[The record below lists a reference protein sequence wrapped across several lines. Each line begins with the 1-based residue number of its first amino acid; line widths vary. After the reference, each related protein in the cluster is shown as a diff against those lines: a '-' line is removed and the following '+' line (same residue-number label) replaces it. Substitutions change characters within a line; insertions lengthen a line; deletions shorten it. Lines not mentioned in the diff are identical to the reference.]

1 MRDGISI
8 PFLTRISH
16 TAPCPRALVIVL
28 GDLGRSPRMMNHAR
42 ALRARGWA
50 VTLAGYGENPAP
62 PDLATDPAVRVV
74 ELDAGSGG
82 YGRIL
87 WRLAVELRRER
98 WTAVLVQNP
107 PGFPAMVLLGL
118 AARRGT
124 RRVLDWHNFGSS
136 LLALRRSP
144 RRHAAGL
151 YGWCEQR
158 LARMAHE
165 HWAVS
170 AALAGKLTGIRAVVV
185 HDRPSRFFRTA
196 AALGRDH
203 APSGVNGGP
212 EADRLA
218 WWRRVLPHL
227 TPPTAPRWVVAP
239 SSWGPDEDSDA
250 MLRVAKAWR
259 KNAASWGTAPY
270 VAIIAT
276 GRGPMQAE
284 FARAA
289 AVLAA
294 GPIALHTAWVPA
306 AEYPALLARAD
317 AGLCLHRSSSGVDL
331 PMKLADFRGAGR
343 KALVMDYGPV
353 LTELFR
359 PGTDGWTF
367 RNDTELAAGLRRL
380 AAMTAEELTVPVAVE
395 DTWEA
400 EWDRTLGS
408 WAATLEAG
416 RSRA

>member
-1 MRDGISI
+1 MRDWISI

-16 TAPCPRALVIVL
+16 NAACPRALVIVL

-50 VTLAGYGENPAP
+50 VTLAGYGENPPP

-74 ELDAGSGG
+74 ELDAGGG
-82 YGRIL
+82 GFGRIL
-87 WRLAVELRRER
+87 WRLAGELRRER

-107 PGFPAMVLLGL
+107 PGFPVMAVLAL
-118 AARRGT
+118 AGRRGARRI
-124 RRVLDWHNFGSS
+124 LDWHNFGSS
-136 LLALRRSP
+136 LLALRHSR

-151 YGWCEQR
+151 YGWCERR
-158 LARMAHE
+158 LARMADE

-170 AALAGKLTGIRAVVV
+170 AALAGRLAGIRAVVV
-185 HDRPSRFFRTA
+185 HDRPSRIFRTA

-203 APSGVNGGP
+203 PPSGANGEP
-212 EADRLA
+212 EAGRLA
-218 WWRRVLPHL
+218 WWRRILPNV
-227 TPPTAPRWVVAP
+227 PPPAAPCWVVAP

-250 MLRVAKAWR
+250 MLRVAERWQ
-259 KNAASWGTAPY
+259 KNAAGWGDAPY

-289 AVLAA
+289 AALPA

-306 AEYPALLARAD
+306 AEYPGLLARAD

-331 PMKLADFRGAGR
+331 PMKLADFRGAGK

-359 PGTDGWTF
+359 PETDGWTF
-367 RNDTELAAGLRRL
+367 RDDAELGAGLRRL
-380 AAMTAEELTVPVAVE
+380 AAMTAEELTVPAAAE
-395 DTWEA
+395 DTWEE
-400 EWDRTLGS
+400 EWDRTLGP
-408 WAATLEAG
+408 WAATLEAE
-416 RSRA
+416 RSPA

>member
-1 MRDGISI
+1 MRDWISI

-16 TAPCPRALVIVL
+16 TAACPRALVIVL

-50 VTLAGYGENPAP
+50 VTLAGYGENPPP
-62 PDLATDPAVRVV
+62 PDLAMDPAVRVV
-74 ELDAGSGG
+74 ELDAGRGG
-82 YGRIL
+82 FGRIL
-87 WRLAVELRRER
+87 WRLAGELRRER

-107 PGFPAMVLLGL
+107 PGFPVMAVLAL
-118 AARRGT
+118 AGRRGARRI
-124 RRVLDWHNFGSS
+124 LDWHNFGSS
-136 LLALRRSP
+136 LLALRRSR

-158 LARMAHE
+158 LARRADE

-170 AALAGKLTGIRAVVV
+170 DALAEKLGGIRAVVV
-185 HDRPSRFFRTA
+185 HDRPSRIFRTA
-196 AALGRDH
+196 AALSRDH
-203 APSGVNGGP
+203 APSGINGGKS
-212 EADRLA
+212 ADRLA

-227 TPPTAPRWVVAP
+227 APPTAPCWVVAP

-250 MLRVAKAWR
+250 MLRVAEEWR
-259 KNAASWGTAPY
+259 KNAGSWGDAPH

-289 AVLAA
+289 AALST
-294 GPIALHTAWVPA
+294 GPIVLHTAWVPA
-306 AEYPALLARAD
+306 AEYPALLAHAD

-353 LTELFR
+353 LTEVFR
-359 PGTDGWTF
+359 PETDGWTF
-367 RNDTELAAGLRRL
+367 RNDAELAAGLRTL
-380 AAMTAEELTVPVAVE
+380 APMTAEELTVPPAVE

-400 EWDRTLGS
+400 EWDRRLGS
-408 WAATLEAG
+408 WAAALETG